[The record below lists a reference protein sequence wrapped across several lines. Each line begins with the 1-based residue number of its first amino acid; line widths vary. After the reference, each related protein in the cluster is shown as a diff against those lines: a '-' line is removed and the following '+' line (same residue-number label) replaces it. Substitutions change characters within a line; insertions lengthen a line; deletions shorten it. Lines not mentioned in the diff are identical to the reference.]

1 MQGYSVI
8 EVSDP
13 AEGGRMALVDP
24 PAAVVAD
31 LWMPGISGVQLCRLL
46 KAEPGTENVPVILR
60 GPDAQRN
67 RFWAERAGAAAY
79 VVKGRM
85 GDLGRALTSAIANAA
100 PNDGF
105 ITQLSGDTADLR
117 DRIAVHL
124 DAALFDSVIAS
135 EVRALGTCGAFD
147 RLFDLFSQLVSQIA
161 SYRWLAV
168 STDQPR
174 RFALHANPNARALAE
189 REARAAL
196 HLDEDVT
203 LVLVE
208 DEDASEDAEGAEVI
222 VMPIQLGGTRIGEI
236 ALAGRSG
243 DDAHVAQLVTVL
255 AREVAGPIRMASLVE
270 ESQLLATID
279 PLTGLMNRRALLEA
293 LGAEIARA
301 ARYGH
306 ALSILLLDLD
316 HFKSINDKHGHASG
330 DAVLSSTG
338 ALLSKQARKGDMVA
352 RWGGEEFLVVLHAT
366 PAEGAQIAAERVRR
380 AICELRVSSPAG
392 ERIAVSASIG
402 VSSFQAGDGIDPLID
417 RADRAMYQA
426 KSGGRNRVVLSLG
439 AASPPAV
446 AAASAE
452 ADAVMKRAEPTLSA
466 LEH

>member
-1 MQGYSVI
+1 MQGYSVF
-8 EVSDP
+8 EVADP

-85 GDLGRALTSAIANAA
+85 GDLGRALTRAIANAA

-105 ITQLSGDTADLR
+105 ITELSGDAADLR

-161 SYRWLAV
+161 SYRWMAV
-168 STDQPR
+168 STDRPR
-174 RFALHANPNARALAE
+174 RFALHANPNARARAE
-189 REARAAL
+189 SEARAAL
-196 HLDEDVT
+196 HLDEDVN

-208 DEDASEDAEGAEVI
+208 DEDASEDAEGPDVI

-236 ALAGRSG
+236 AFAGRTG
-243 DDAHVAQLVTVL
+243 DDTHVAQLVTVL

-293 LGAEIARA
+293 LGAEISRA

-306 ALSILLLDLD
+306 SLSVMLLDLD
-316 HFKSINDKHGHASG
+316 HFKGINDKHGHASG

-338 ALLSKQARKGDMVA
+338 GMLSKQARKGDLVA

-366 PAEGAQIAAERVRR
+366 PAEGATIAAERVRR
-380 AICELRVSSPAG
+380 SICDLRVSTPAG
-392 ERIAVSASIG
+392 ERIPVSASIG
-402 VSSFQAGDGIDPLID
+402 VSSFQSGDGIDALID

-426 KSGGRNRVVLSLG
+426 KSGGRNRVVSAPL
-439 AASPPAV
+439 APTAPA
-446 AAASAE
+446 
-452 ADAVMKRAEPTLSA
+452 ADAETVSKRAEPKLSA